1 LADLFG
7 GTPVDYERFPSM
19 LPEVDIV
26 IASIAATDYIID
38 AETMQRVIGARRNR
52 PIFLIDIGVPRNLDP
67 AINKVDNVFLYDI
80 DDLQGVVNSNL
91 REREREG
98 ARAEEIVQQEVDA
111 TLARLRAKDIAPTI
125 LSLQE
130 QLEEIRL
137 SELNRSLRKLTA
149 LTPEQR
155 ETIDLM
161 TRSIVNKIA
170 HGPVSELRRQAGQP
184 DGGPMVDAI
193 RRVFRLRESAPK

>member
-1 LADLFG
+1 
-7 GTPVDYERFPSM
+7 M
-19 LPEVDIV
+19 
-26 IASIAATDYIID
+26 
-38 AETMQRVIGARRNR
+38 
-52 PIFLIDIGVPRNLDP
+52 
-67 AINKVDNVFLYDI
+67 
-80 DDLQGVVNSNL
+80 
-91 REREREG
+91 
-98 ARAEEIVQQEVDA
+98 
-111 TLARLRAKDIAPTI
+111 LRANYFMLRCTRLGCPTA
-125 LSLQE
+125 Q
-130 QLEEIRL
+130 RDARGRDRAA
-137 SELNRSLRKLTA
+137 LNRSLRKLTA